1 MSFQK
6 VNLRQSEYDKLKI
19 VSNITQT
26 SMATL
31 LLNALKPAFSN
42 PVLFGVDSMTA
53 SRIKSELEKS

>member
-19 VSNITQT
+19 VSNITKT

-31 LLNALKPAFSN
+31 LMKALKYKFNN
-42 PVLFGVDSMTA
+42 PVIFGVDSMTA